1 MLTDR
6 GLPDDLA
13 SSVRSVLANHPE
25 VRLTLAFGSRARGTA
40 QAEADLDLAV
50 ETVRGAELD
59 RLALMAELRSATGLE
74 VDVVDVTPGRP
85 VGYPLL
91 NALNRDGRVIYEAE
105 LHAEAEFRTRALLL
119 TSLDRPGYE
128 RMRDAYLTHLAVPV
142 GAADG

>member
-1 MLTDR
+1 MVAAPFL
-6 GLPDDLA
+6 LDDLV
-13 SSVRSVLANHPE
+13 SSVRSVLETHPE
-25 VRLTLAFGSRARGTA
+25 VRLALVFGSRARGTA

-59 RLALMAELRSATGLE
+59 RLALMAELRSATGLD
-74 VDVVDVTPGRP
+74 VDVVDVAPGQP

-105 LHAEAEFRTRALLL
+105 RHAEAEFRTRALLL

-128 RMRDAYLTHLAVPV
+128 RMRNAYLAHLAVPA